1 MRPGYRTAS
10 DSSSLRSSM
19 FPLNLSLQCTMIGHE
34 PGVVLGSTRHV
45 QLTRP
50 LPSAR
55 FGMATLAG
63 VPPTP
68 YWTRSRH
75 WVSGAVRTVSRASC
89 PRLTGDVSATRVSGS
104 CRGVASAVGG
114 AGIATAIPRARH
126 NVLRANPPGARA
138 LTATASRTTSGHPS
152 TSGLVLRPPDTA
164 SF

>member
-1 MRPGYRTAS
+1 MGGASVAGHGIKGEEIVLDQKQANPRSNGEGSMRPGYRTAS

-63 VPPTP
+63 APPTLRSEERRVGKEC
-68 YWTRSRH
+68 RSR
-75 WVSGAVRTVSRASC
+75 W
-89 PRLTGDVSATRVSGS
+89 
-104 CRGVASAVGG
+104 
-114 AGIATAIPRARH
+114 
-126 NVLRANPPGARA
+126 
-138 LTATASRTTSGHPS
+138 S
-152 TSGLVLRPPDTA
+152 TSD
-164 SF
+164 